1 MLEADKDFILCF
13 AGQNNGTIMESYRN
27 ILKRGG
33 QANGVACSH
42 KTYGS
47 VTEVRQ
53 ARLLKSHHLT
63 S

>member
-47 VTEVRQ
+47 VKNKNL
-53 ARLLKSHHLT
+53 AKFI
-63 S
+63 

>member
-47 VTEVRQ
+47 VKNTNLAQ
-53 ARLLKSHHLT
+53 NLYKI
-63 S
+63 